1 LNITAELPQKS
12 FFHHG
17 TACADVASNNR
28 IINNSV
34 TRDFMTVR
42 SPQNLIAL
50 LGNQQATPLI
60 DEPHWQSGVS
70 YHKYYSINLSAGIC
84 CAKNVPRDIGP
95 MAEQT

>member
-1 LNITAELPQKS
+1 MN
-12 FFHHG
+12 G
-17 TACADVASNNR
+17 NNENY
-28 IINNSV
+28 NNFEE
-34 TRDFMTVR
+34 DEEA
-42 SPQNLIAL
+42 QNLIAL

-84 CAKNVPRDIGP
+84 CANNVPRDIGP